1 MESESELGSIGGHEA
16 TRPRCAFEMEE
27 RPTIAI
33 EQERSCRGL
42 GMDETA

>member
-1 MESESELGSIGGHEA
+1 VESESELGSIGGHEA

-27 RPTIAI
+27 RPTVAI